1 MERKTNKNKRRQKRN
16 IDDFQIEQDENF
28 SFIAGYT
35 SGGYPYGNPWEE
47 TDDEQ
52 NEVVFKNAIYY
63 AILQK
68 WEMLLWLYHINDY
81 GNYQQIKK

>member
-1 MERKTNKNKRRQKRN
+1 MFEVRMERKTNKNKRRQKRN

-52 NEVVFKNAIYY
+52 NEVEDVFI
-63 AILQK
+63 
-68 WEMLLWLYHINDY
+68 
-81 GNYQQIKK
+81 

>member
-1 MERKTNKNKRRQKRN
+1 MFEVLMDRKTNKNKRRKKRN

-35 SGGYPYGNPWEE
+35 SGGFPYGNPWEE

-52 NEVVFKNAIYY
+52 NEVEDVFI
-63 AILQK
+63 
-68 WEMLLWLYHINDY
+68 
-81 GNYQQIKK
+81 

>member
-1 MERKTNKNKRRQKRN
+1 MFEVLMERKTNKNKRRKKRN

-52 NEVVFKNAIYY
+52 NEVEDVFI
-63 AILQK
+63 
-68 WEMLLWLYHINDY
+68 
-81 GNYQQIKK
+81 

>member
-1 MERKTNKNKRRQKRN
+1 MERKTNKNKRRKKRN

-28 SFIAGYT
+28 SFIAGYI

-52 NEVVFKNAIYY
+52 NEVEDVFI
-63 AILQK
+63 
-68 WEMLLWLYHINDY
+68 
-81 GNYQQIKK
+81 

>member
-1 MERKTNKNKRRQKRN
+1 MFEVLMDRKTNKNKRRKKRN
-16 IDDFQIEQDENF
+16 IDDFQIEKDENF

-52 NEVVFKNAIYY
+52 NEVEDVFI
-63 AILQK
+63 
-68 WEMLLWLYHINDY
+68 
-81 GNYQQIKK
+81 